1 MSWLCNPEQP
11 SRSFSGSSFCFCD
24 LREYITLYI
33 YIYIYQVSL
42 SRHFVLRSS
51 FELAKRD
58 EHGFVLTSVD
68 FPNLGLTRPVRSTCP
83 YDTAKTGN
91 VMTVICIVGVNLPG
105 FGRSSSKSF
114 TASRSTTASIAKN
127 QWLDPR
133 LKLVKLASMKVKQRA
148 MSLHIFH
155 EAMGWNGQ
163 DLLTVYPSKATFQ
176 KPAQQ
181 IASQSC
187 RLARPSLSA
196 CAQNWKAPSS
206 RRALPKTLAEW
217 MTLHGYIK
225 GTSRET

>member
-1 MSWLCNPEQP
+1 MPWLCNPEQP
-11 SRSFSGSSFCFCD
+11 SRSLAAQVFAFAICESNF
-24 LREYITLYI
+24 
-33 YIYIYQVSL
+33 IYQVSL

-68 FPNLGLTRPVRSTCP
+68 FPNLGLTRPGSSTCP

-133 LKLVKLASMKVKQRA
+133 LKLVKLASMNIKQRA
-148 MSLHIFH
+148 MSLHITRQWDG
-155 EAMGWNGQ
+155 MGR
-163 DLLTVYPSKATFQ
+163 
-176 KPAQQ
+176 
-181 IASQSC
+181 IC
-187 RLARPSLSA
+187 
-196 CAQNWKAPSS
+196 
-206 RRALPKTLAEW
+206 
-217 MTLHGYIK
+217 
-225 GTSRET
+225 